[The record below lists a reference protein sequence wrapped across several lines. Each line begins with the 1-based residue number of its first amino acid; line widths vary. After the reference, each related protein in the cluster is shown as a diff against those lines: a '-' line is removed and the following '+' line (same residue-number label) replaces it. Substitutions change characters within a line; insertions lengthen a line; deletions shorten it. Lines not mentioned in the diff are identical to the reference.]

1 MRGRALR
8 TGLAIA
14 FGLSAGGCYSGLF
27 DGPEQLPPRAPGAS
41 GDDDD
46 DGASRDD
53 AGDDGAD
60 DGDGEPQGECA
71 TPNAG
76 VQPLRRLT
84 RIQYTN
90 TIADLL
96 GVDTDVAEVFPLDE
110 RVGAFESNAI
120 VPVSDLVV
128 EQYMD
133 AAEDLAIEAIDTNP
147 SLLGCDPAVMGEDA
161 CAEQFIADIGRK
173 IHRRPLT
180 ADELSSYVGLFEHGR
195 DEVDFDNGI
204 RLALQTMLQSPYFL
218 YHVELG
224 AGADDIVALTDY
236 ELASRLSYY
245 LWASMP
251 DDELLDLAEAGMLS
265 DPEVLQQQAERL
277 LADPKSEQV
286 IASFHL
292 QWLAIDDMSATEK
305 DTELYPQYSEA
316 LEVAMQQDA
325 AKFASHVIRENGAK
339 LETLLTASYTM
350 STDPELLA
358 LYGVELP
365 VGHVEGDPIP
375 LDPTQRAG
383 LVTSPA
389 LMAHAAHVEQS
400 SPVHR
405 GVIVRQNFLCQP
417 LPPPPPDVD
426 DTPPEPDPNAT
437 TRERFAEHTSN
448 PECAGC
454 HSMIDGLGFGFEHY
468 DAIGAWRTHE
478 GELPVDASGTVIGT
492 QEINGD
498 FDGAVELAGLLA
510 TAVEVKQCVAQQWF
524 NYALGRLPAPQD
536 SCSTDLMYQQFE
548 ASEFDIRVLMM
559 SVVTSDSFRHVRI
572 AEEEGA

>member
-1 MRGRALR
+1 MRGRAFR
-8 TGLAIA
+8 RGLIIA
-14 FGLSAGGCYSGLF
+14 LGLSAGGCYSGLF
-27 DGPEQLPPRAPGAS
+27 DGPDQLPPRAPGA
-41 GDDDD
+41 GDDDDD

-60 DGDGEPQGECA
+60 DGEPMGPCA
-71 TPNAG
+71 TPDAG

-96 GVDTDVAEVFPLDE
+96 GVQTDAADAFPLDE
-110 RVGAFESNAI
+110 RVGAFESNAV
-120 VPVSDLVV
+120 VPVTDLVV

-133 AAEDLAIEAIDTNP
+133 AAEDLAVEALDTFGTT
-147 SLLGCDPAVMGEDA
+147 LLGCDPAAMGEDA
-161 CAEQFIADIGRK
+161 CAEQFITDMGRRV
-173 IHRRPLT
+173 HRRPLT
-180 ADELSSYVGLFEHGR
+180 ADEVAMYVGLFEHGR

-218 YHVELG
+218 YHVEIG
-224 AGADDIVALTDY
+224 DNAGDIVALDDY

-265 DPEVLQQQAERL
+265 DPDVLAAQAERL
-277 LADPKSEQV
+277 LADPKSEEV

-292 QWLAIDDMSATEK
+292 QWLAIDDMSAVEK
-305 DTELYPQYSEA
+305 DTELFPQYSEA

-325 AKFASHVIRENGAK
+325 ATFASHVIRENGAK
-339 LETLLTASYTM
+339 LETLLTASYTL
-350 STDPELLA
+350 STDPDLLA
-358 LYGVELP
+358 LYDVTVP
-365 VGHVEGDPIP
+365 PGHVAGDPIL
-375 LDPTQRAG
+375 LDATQRAG
-383 LVTSPA
+383 LITQPA

-405 GVIVRQNFLCQP
+405 GVVIRQNFLCQT

-454 HSMIDGLGFGFEHY
+454 HSMIDGIGFGFEHY
-468 DAIGAWRTHE
+468 DAIGAYRTHE
-478 GELPVDASGTVIGT
+478 GLLPVDASGEMIGT
-492 QEINGD
+492 EDINGT
-498 FDGAVELAGLLA
+498 FDGAIELANMLA
-510 TAVEVKQCVAQQWF
+510 SANEVKHCVARQWF

-536 SCSTDLMYQQFE
+536 SCSTDLMYQAFE
-548 ASEFDIRVLMM
+548 ESEFDIRVLMM
-559 SVVTSDSFRHVRI
+559 SVVTSDSFRHIRF
-572 AEEEGA
+572 AAEEGA